1 MYTLAEYASPR
12 AEQVPMTRVVLL
24 SGGTGGAKLA
34 HGFQQVLPAGA
45 LDVIVNVGDDL
56 ELFGLHVSPDLDS
69 VLYTLA
75 GLVDPV
81 RGWGVAGDT
90 DRALTMLERYG
101 EETWFWIGDGDLA
114 TLVRR
119 TAQLRRGATLTQVT
133 ADMATSLGVPNRI
146 LPATDDRLRTRV
158 LTDDGDLEFQRYFV
172 ERGQRDEVRGVS
184 FEGAAE
190 ARPTDAVIN
199 AVQTADLV
207 VIGPSNPIVS
217 IEPTL
222 AIPGLREA
230 VSAAPGRKVGVSPIV
245 AGRALKGPADR
256 MLASLGHDVSAL
268 GVARMYAGLLDQYV
282 IDEADAELA
291 PDITALGMEPLVAQ
305 TVMKTD
311 ADRAG
316 LAQFLLDAGSG

>member
-1 MYTLAEYASPR
+1 M
-12 AEQVPMTRVVLL
+12 RVALL

-34 HGFQQVLPAGA
+34 HGFQQVLPPGA

-101 EETWFWIGDGDLA
+101 EETWFWIGDADLG

-119 TAQLRRGATLTQVT
+119 TAQLRRGASLTQVT
-133 ADMATSLGVPNRI
+133 ADMAAALGIPSRI
-146 LPATDDRLRTRV
+146 LPPTDDRLRTRV

-172 ERGQRDEVRGVS
+172 ERGQRDEVRGIS
-184 FEGAAE
+184 FEGAAV
-190 ARPTDAVIN
+190 ARPTAAVLEALRN
-199 AVQTADLV
+199 AELV

-230 VSAAPGRKVGVSPIV
+230 VGTAPGRKIGVSPIV
-245 AGRALKGPADR
+245 AGRALKGPTDR
-256 MLASLGHDVSAL
+256 MLATLGHEVSAL
-268 GVARMYAGLLDQYV
+268 GVARLYAGLLDRYV
-282 IDEADAELA
+282 LDEADAELA
-291 PDITALGMEPLVAQ
+291 PGVAALGMEPLVAP

-311 ADRAG
+311 ADRAE
-316 LAQFLLDAGSG
+316 LARFLIDAASG

>member
-1 MYTLAEYASPR
+1 
-12 AEQVPMTRVVLL
+12 MTRVVLL

-75 GLVDPV
+75 NLVDPV

-90 DRALTMLERYG
+90 DRALTMLDRYG
-101 EETWFWIGDGDLA
+101 EDTWFWIGDADMG

-133 ADMATSLGVPNRI
+133 ADMAAALGVPSRI
-146 LPATDDRLRTRV
+146 LPATDDRLRTRI
-158 LTDDGDLEFQRYFV
+158 LTDAGDLEFQRYFV

-190 ARPTDAVIN
+190 ARTTDAVMN
-199 AVQTADLV
+199 ALQTADLV

-222 AIPGLREA
+222 AIPGVREA
-230 VSAAPGRKVGVSPIV
+230 LGSAPGGRIGVSPIV
-245 AGRALKGPADR
+245 AGHALKGPADR
-256 MLASLGHDVSAL
+256 MLASMGHDVSAL
-268 GVARMYAGLLDQYV
+268 GVARMYAGLLDRWV
-282 IDEADAELA
+282 LDEADAGLA
-291 PDITALGMEPLVAQ
+291 SDVAALGMEPLVTQ

-316 LAQFLLDAGSG
+316 LAQFLLDAASG

>member
-1 MYTLAEYASPR
+1 
-12 AEQVPMTRVVLL
+12 MTRVVLL

-34 HGFQQVLPAGA
+34 HGFQQLLPAGG

-90 DRALTMLERYG
+90 NRALTMLERYG
-101 EETWFWIGDGDLA
+101 EETWFWIGDADLG

-119 TAQLRRGATLTQVT
+119 SAQLRRGATLTQVT
-133 ADMATSLGVPNRI
+133 ADMAAALGVPSHI

-190 ARPTDAVIN
+190 ARPTAAAIEALQN
-199 AVQTADLV
+199 ADLV

-222 AIPGLREA
+222 AIPGMREA
-230 VSAAPGRKVGVSPIV
+230 VAAAPGRRIGVSPIV
-245 AGRALKGPADR
+245 AGRALKGPTDR
-256 MLASLGHDVSAL
+256 MLASLGHEVSAL
-268 GVARMYAGLLDQYV
+268 GVARLYTGLLDRYV
-282 IDEADAELA
+282 LDEADAELA
-291 PDITALGMEPLVAQ
+291 PGVAALGMEPLVAP

-311 ADRAG
+311 ADRAA
-316 LAQFLLDAGSG
+316 LAQFLLDAASG